1 MCTYHYSCWYLRML
15 VKAGYARTVCGCR
28 SGGICWDYQWSRSV
42 VVVLPLMECIRGS
55 CLARRN
61 GRIRHYNTRSTQKCR
76 VQNRITWFDTKMSSL
91 TKKNSTQHASVAVAI
106 IKHPPPSSEKSFFQ
120 FYWNVLLLR
129 THKEMKTKSYWYSN
143 VFDTVMKCEI

>member
-15 VKAGYARTVCGCR
+15 AKAGYARTVCGCR
-28 SGGICWDYQWSRSV
+28 SGGICWDYQSSRSV

-61 GRIRHYNTRSTQKCR
+61 GLIRHYNTRSTQKCR

-91 TKKNSTQHASVAVAI
+91 TKKTLPSMHQLPLPLSNTL
-106 IKHPPPSSEKSFFQ
+106 HPPLKNHFSNFI
-120 FYWNVLLLR
+120 
-129 THKEMKTKSYWYSN
+129 EMFCY
-143 VFDTVMKCEI
+143 